1 MRTHRN
7 ASLAIN
13 HIFIAAAVAAAAATD
28 FNSSRRKRAVGRSV
42 GRRARS
48 LGYRRSDRLSSAIV
62 QLFNI
67 RQRSGGGGGHAAF
80 IGYYLS

>member
-1 MRTHRN
+1 
-7 ASLAIN
+7 
-13 HIFIAAAVAAAAATD
+13 
-28 FNSSRRKRAVGRSV
+28 
-42 GRRARS
+42 
-48 LGYRRSDRLSSAIV
+48 LSSAIV